1 PLTSHTHWSSPQPSL
16 MHCAATGCS
25 CHGDGK
31 GPSLHS
37 SFYMLIVIGEISTD
51 HHLQS
56 AKKHIKQGLRSW
68 DIDLTLCD
76 LNRELQLF
84 ATRHSAQFSSEL
96 SQFADLKLNLKN
108 ESTQPA

>member
-1 PLTSHTHWSSPQPSL
+1 MEIPVAAASL
-16 MHCAATGCS
+16 SVAPGEPEEQREPALPFHRGQHHRTRPPFN
-25 CHGDGK
+25 HGR
-31 GPSLHS
+31 
-37 SFYMLIVIGEISTD
+37 FYMLIVIGEISTD

-84 ATRHSAQFSSEL
+84 ATRHSAQFSSEVKGQ
-96 SQFADLKLNLKN
+96 SC
-108 ESTQPA
+108 SG